1 MLIIFLGLVIGIC
14 CYRSYIEKHT
24 KKIIII
30 PKTLPRGAH
39 TVFTLSDTNTMVNKE
54 IITEP
59 KLVVKP
65 IRNGQP
71 QSMELQQWKQNA
83 EFQEPEGQLKLVTKP
98 QPHIATIDTMK
109 SRVATQVREESE
121 RKRNQAL
128 VIDRVK
134 TNLERELRVIA
145 VLKAKDAANKD
156 AYNREAAASRM
167 SKAASIFPPQSRMS
181 QYVHDPQAKSRTMSM
196 RKNKITNGT
205 IKTAAH
211 DNSFNN
217 SFSYDPRTSTPLS
230 IQRPSSI
237 DMVMSEAN
245 LSVFSVDLK
254 PRASKTPRP
263 QPDITVTKRIRD
275 TKKFPTIKELSNM
288 PGEFQNFER

>member
-1 MLIIFLGLVIGIC
+1 
-14 CYRSYIEKHT
+14 
-24 KKIIII
+24 
-30 PKTLPRGAH
+30 
-39 TVFTLSDTNTMVNKE
+39 
-54 IITEP
+54 
-59 KLVVKP
+59 
-65 IRNGQP
+65 
-71 QSMELQQWKQNA
+71 
-83 EFQEPEGQLKLVTKP
+83 
-98 QPHIATIDTMK
+98 MK
-109 SRVATQVREESE
+109 SRVATQMREDSE

-134 TNLERELRVIA
+134 TNLDRELRVIA
-145 VLKAKDAANKD
+145 VLKAKNAENKD
-156 AYNREAAASRM
+156 AYNREAAASKM
-167 SKAASIFPPQSRMS
+167 SQAASIFPKSRMS